1 MSKEIAEKLIADLA
15 KNEEFRLKF
24 KDIEDKDGLLKKA
37 REEGYDITAEDM
49 IAAEEECR
57 AEIAAKTDS
66 IGKELSAS
74 ELENA
79 AGGGLFMNETAP
91 DGHEYDCVTSYH
103 DFGYQTSRQEY
114 CKDKYFCPSTSQT
127 KYCFKDYH

>member
-1 MSKEIAEKLIADLA
+1 MAKMNELMEKMRDEAFA
-15 KNEEFRLKF
+15 KKF
-24 KDIEDKDGLLKKA
+24 EGCKSVEDFVEVAKK
-37 REEGYDITAEDM
+37 EGYDITAEDM
-49 IAAEEECR
+49 IAAEEECK